1 MKCLN
6 CGKRFDYEKYYGI
19 CPKCGSFNVKSAQES
34 KEEDTGQK
42 QGKTKGS
49 FRFFAVSFAIFLA
62 VNIGGSMFT
71 ALMAEGQE
79 HKLKEDIME
88 TEAEICKHA
97 MGESFSI
104 QGMTLSVTDACVLTE
119 EKAKKLVAVKLS
131 GKSNGKWSEENQLSE
146 AYIRCNDFCYWQIAN
161 DEFEKEYGDK
171 YPIRLFGR
179 YELCESLEAEG
190 WITFWLDE
198 EEEKFTLCLEERED
212 VNLAVIRAIHQ
223 IEIQL
228 KEGMVNG

>member
-49 FRFFAVSFAIFLA
+49 FLFFAVSFAIFLA
-62 VNIGGSMFT
+62 VNIGGPMFT
-71 ALMAEGQE
+71 ALMVEGQE
-79 HKLKEDIME
+79 RKLKEEIMG
-88 TEAEICKHA
+88 TEAAICEHA
-97 MGESFSI
+97 IGEPFPF
-104 QGMTLSVTDACVLTE
+104 QGMTFAVTDARVLTKE
-119 EKAKKLVAVKLS
+119 GTKKLAAVKLS

-146 AYIRCNDFCYWQIAN
+146 AYICYNDYCYWQIAN

-171 YPIRLFGR
+171 YPIHLFGR

-190 WITFWLDE
+190 WIVFWLDE

-212 VNLAVIRAIHQ
+212 VNLVVIRAIHQ